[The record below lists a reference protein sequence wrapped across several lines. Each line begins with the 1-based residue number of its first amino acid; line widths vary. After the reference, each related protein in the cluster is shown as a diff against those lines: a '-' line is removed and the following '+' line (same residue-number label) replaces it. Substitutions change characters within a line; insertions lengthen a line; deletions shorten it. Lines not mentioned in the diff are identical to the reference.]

1 MAAHGGNADAIA
13 IVGVAA
19 RLPGARDVREFWRN
33 LRAGVESVEH
43 LDPAVARERELD
55 PAAVD
60 APHYRPV
67 TATAADLDQFDPEF
81 FGLTQREAELCDPQF
96 RLFLELSYTALN
108 DAGYDPRRIGRRVGV
123 FGGATT
129 NRYRYDY
136 IEKNRTV
143 RQAAGLTSMSSG
155 NNADYI
161 APLVSYRLGFMG
173 PSVSVYTACSTSLV
187 AVHQAMQALRRD
199 ECEVAI
205 AGGVQVDV
213 PLGAG
218 YPYLEGGVMSRGGH
232 VRPFAADADGTIF
245 ADGGALVVLKPL
257 AAAMAAGD
265 QVYAVIRGSAVNND
279 GDQRV
284 GFTAPGVAGQ
294 QALIRAALAD
304 ARVHP
309 EEIGMVE
316 AHGTATLVGDPIEV
330 AALTAAYQEHTT
342 RRQYCWLGSVKGN
355 VGHLGPAAGTVG
367 LLKAILA
374 VREGTV
380 APTLNC
386 DVPNPAIDLPRS
398 PFRIAREPQEW
409 SDPAFPAGPVR
420 TDGAPR
426 VAAVS
431 SFGIG
436 GTNAHLIIEQ
446 PPATPAPPPAA
457 GPVLW
462 PISARSAEALTDSCT
477 ALAERLQ
484 GTGYDPGE
492 VAFTLQ
498 EGRAAFPHRRLLTVT
513 DPAAAV
519 AQLAV
524 EPTLDTPAGV
534 AGSPA
539 VAFLFPGQGAQ
550 FPGAG
555 HELYRSFPVY
565 REAVDSC
572 ADQLA
577 PLLGFDLREL
587 LHAEADDD
595 EAAAKLNETAV
606 TQPALFTVEWALT
619 RLLLSFGIQPAA
631 LLGHSIGEIVAATVA
646 GVFTLPDALAL
657 VARRGQ
663 LMQAL
668 PPGGMLS
675 LPLGT
680 DAVRPMLPDELDIA
694 ASNSPSSCVLSG
706 EIDAVERFAQE
717 LADIGITGSVLRT
730 SHAFHSRT
738 MAPICDELAALVES
752 FPRQPPRIRYG
763 SNVTGDWIT
772 AEQAT
777 SPAYWATHVRQEVRL
792 ADCLARLDELPGVL
806 YLQVGPGQS
815 MCVFARQLAASQG
828 RSVTAM
834 TTMAP
839 PNGTTTDVTVLAT
852 TVGRLWVSGVDLDW
866 AAVRGGPGRRTSLPG
881 YPYQR
886 RRCWVD
892 PDPVQPGPDDDVDVS
907 TDPLLTPLYLPAW
920 RSRPV
925 PRRTGSLLGQT
936 WLVLATADHPV
947 AAELVAAARQR
958 DVLVL
963 PAYAGPGFVAGP
975 DRHEFDPD
983 SAQDVE
989 LLVESVHEAGLLPD
1003 RIVYALFED
1012 PDATVP
1018 ADPAEV
1024 ASRAYQRMAAL
1035 AKAMLRSFPSEV
1047 ELVAVTDRVW
1057 SVTGEPARPA
1067 GATIAGPLRTL
1078 PRELGTVRVRQV
1090 DVCLSDTGVG
1100 TAIVG
1105 EIGGDE
1111 APRQPATELVALRG
1125 GRRWVHHHVSI
1136 PNEQVPTARPTS
1148 RREVL
1153 LITGGLGGLGL
1164 VIAQDVAA
1172 RQPTDLALLGRTGLP
1187 DRATWDDPDVP
1198 AETRNQIAAVRR
1210 IEATG
1215 SRVLVLRADV
1225 TDAEAMAAAVHRTQQ
1240 ELGPI
1245 TGIVHAAGIA
1255 GGQLLALHDPEAAER
1270 VLAPK
1275 VRGTLV
1281 IDALIRAG
1289 QLPALDYLALFSSIV
1304 AVSADYGHSN
1314 YAAANTF
1321 LDAYAASRADGAP
1334 YVVAINW
1341 WGWQEV
1347 GMVSTD
1353 RAGDGFRTLQR
1364 LRDGS
1369 SVTALDHPLLHHA
1382 ATDGDGWTFEV
1393 DLDLDGHWVLTDHR
1407 IDGVGVLP
1415 GTSLLEMAH
1424 TAGRHVL
1431 GAVPI
1436 QLADVVFIDPV
1447 RITGPVTGT
1456 VTLTPEES
1464 GGFEFAIRFA
1474 PTGQPAATHC
1484 RGRIRTAPDSNP
1496 TSVSPTDLDVA
1507 ELREGL
1513 VEADAHQPYSGLVEF
1528 GERFRAVRR
1537 YWAKG
1542 DRGLVELEMPAV
1554 GRDDADRYTLHPALL
1569 DRAVYGLAGAAGHR
1583 YLPFLYR
1590 SVEVRQPI
1598 PPRCWVVQTYRNDP
1612 ARPEFIEIDELII
1625 DAAGT
1630 VCVAVEGYTLRS
1642 VDQAAAPPPSAPAE
1656 PRGAARGTG
1665 MLTNA
1670 EGGELFRRILGLRP
1684 GPQVI
1689 TSVGALPERLAQ
1701 ARAFDQ
1707 QAVEAGPAVA
1717 EPVRTIGTTFVP
1729 PQTPVQRELARLWH
1743 DSLGVP
1749 QVGIDDDFF
1758 LLGGSSL
1765 TVVQLVSRIRETL
1778 SVELSAADMFEYPT
1792 IRKLAGVLAGVPDGD
1807 GVTDATG

>member
-1 MAAHGGNADAIA
+1 MTRGEISDAIA
-13 IVGVAA
+13 IIGVAA
-19 RLPGARDVREFWRN
+19 RLPGARDVREFWHN
-33 LRAGVESVEH
+33 LRAGVESIEH
-43 LDPAVARERELD
+43 FDLAVARDRE
-55 PAAVD
+55 PTTTAVD

-67 TATAADLDQFDPEF
+67 TATAVDLDQFDPEF
-81 FGLTQREAELCDPQF
+81 FGFTQREAELCDPQF

-108 DAGYDPRRIGRRVGV
+108 DAGYDPRRIGRQVGV

-129 NRYRYDY
+129 NRYRYDH
-136 IEKNRTV
+136 IEKNRAV
-143 RQAAGLTSMSSG
+143 RQSAGLTSMSSG

-161 APLVSYRLGFMG
+161 APLVSYRLGFTG

-187 AVHQAMQALRRD
+187 AVHQAMQALRRG

-218 YPYLEGGVMSRGGH
+218 YPYLEGGIMSRDGH
-232 VRPFAADADGTIF
+232 VRPFAADATGTVF

-257 AAAMAAGD
+257 AAAEAAGD

-279 GDQRV
+279 GDERV

-294 QALIRAALAD
+294 RALIQAALAD

-316 AHGTATLVGDPIEV
+316 AHGTATKVGDPIEV
-330 AALTAAYQEHTT
+330 AALTAAYREHTT
-342 RRQYCWLGSVKGN
+342 RRRYCWLGSVKGN
-355 VGHLGPAAGTVG
+355 VGHLGPASGTVG

-374 VREGTV
+374 VRDGIV
-380 APTLNC
+380 IPSLHC
-386 DVPNPAIDLPRS
+386 DDPNPALNLRDS
-398 PFRIAREPQEW
+398 PFRLARDLQAW
-409 SDPAFPAGPVR
+409 SDPEWR
-420 TDGAPR
+420 TGRAPR
-426 VAAVS
+426 IAAVS

-436 GTNAHLIIEQ
+436 GTNAHVIIEQ
-446 PPATPAPPPAA
+446 PPARPASPPLA

-462 PISARSAEALTDSCT
+462 PVSARSADALTATRT
-477 ALAERLQ
+477 ALAEHLQ
-484 GTGYDPGE
+484 DTRHDPAE

-498 EGRAAFPHRRLLTVT
+498 EGRAAFPHRMLLRVT

-519 AQLAV
+519 AQLTDQ
-524 EPTLDTPAGV
+524 PPLDTLVGV
-534 AGSPA
+534 AGSPE

-555 HELYRSFPVY
+555 HELYRTFPVY
-565 REAVDSC
+565 RDAVDSC
-572 ADQLA
+572 AEQLA
-577 PLLGFDLREL
+577 SWLGFDLRQL

-606 TQPALFTVEWALT
+606 TQPALFTVEWALAQ
-619 RLLLSFGIQPAA
+619 LLLSFGVRPVA
-631 LLGHSIGEIVAATVA
+631 LLGHSIGEIVAATLA
-646 GVFTLPDALAL
+646 GVFALPDALAL

-675 LPLGT
+675 LPLGR
-680 DAVRPMLPDELDIA
+680 DAVQSMLPSELDIA
-694 ASNSPSSCVLSG
+694 ASNSPSSCVVSG
-706 EIDAVERFAQE
+706 EIAAVEQFAQE

-730 SHAFHSRT
+730 SHAFHSRM
-738 MAPICDELAALVES
+738 MAPVCDELAALVRS
-752 FPRQPPRIRYG
+752 FPRQAPRLRYG

-777 SPAYWATHVRQEVRL
+777 SPAYWAAHARHEVRL
-792 ADCLARLDELPGVL
+792 ADFLARLEELPGVVH
-806 YLQVGPGQS
+806 LQVGPGQS
-815 MCVFARQLAASQG
+815 MCAFARQHAASQR
-828 RSVTAM
+828 RSATAL

-839 PNGTTTDVTVLAT
+839 PNGTTADTTVLAT
-852 TVGRLWVSGVDLDW
+852 TIGQLWVSGVDIDW
-866 AAVRGGPGRRTSLPG
+866 AAVRGGSGRRTSLPG

-892 PDPVQPGPDDDVDVS
+892 PDPGQPGSDDVVEVP

-936 WLVLATADHPV
+936 WLVLATPDHPV
-947 AAELVAAARQR
+947 ADGIIAAAWQR

-963 PAYAGPGFVAGP
+963 TAYSGPGFVTGP
-975 DRHEFDPD
+975 NGHEFDPD
-983 SAQDVE
+983 RVQDVE
-989 LLVESVHEAGLLPD
+989 LLVEAVHEAGLLPD

-1012 PDATVP
+1012 PDD
-1018 ADPAEV
+1018 DPGQIAV
-1024 ASRAYQRMAAL
+1024 RAYQRMAAL
-1035 AKAMLRSFPSEV
+1035 AKALLRSFRADVEV
-1047 ELVAVTDRVW
+1047 VAVTDRVW
-1057 SVTGEPARPA
+1057 SVNGEPARPA
-1067 GATIAGPLRTL
+1067 CATIAGPLRTL
-1078 PRELGTVRVRQV
+1078 PRELGTARVRQI
-1090 DVCLSDTGVG
+1090 DVSLADTDV
-1100 TAIVG
+1100 AAAVVS
-1105 EIGGDE
+1105 EIGGDGD
-1111 APRQPATELVALRG
+1111 TELVALRG
-1125 GRRWVHHHVSI
+1125 RRRWVHQHVSI
-1136 PNEQVPTARPTS
+1136 PNEPVPATHPTR
-1148 RREVL
+1148 RREVV

-1164 VIAQDVAA
+1164 AIAQDLAE
-1172 RQPTDLALLGRTGLP
+1172 RQPTDLALLGRAGLP
-1187 DRATWDDPDVP
+1187 DRARWDDPDVP
-1198 AETRNQIAAVRR
+1198 AGTRSQIAAVRR

-1215 SRVLVLRADV
+1215 SQVLVLRADV

-1245 TGIVHAAGIA
+1245 NGVVHAAGIA

-1270 VLAPK
+1270 ILAPK

-1289 QLPALDYLALFSSIV
+1289 RLPALDYLALFSSIV
-1304 AVSADYGHSN
+1304 AVSADYGHGD
-1314 YAAANTF
+1314 YAAANAF
-1321 LDAYAASRADGAP
+1321 LDAYATSRADGTP

-1341 WGWQEV
+1341 WGWEEV

-1353 RAGDGFRTLQR
+1353 RAGEGFRALRR
-1364 LRDGS
+1364 LRSGS
-1369 SVTALDHPLLHHA
+1369 SATTLDHPLLHRA
-1382 ATDGDGWTFEV
+1382 ATDGESWTFEV
-1393 DLDLDGHWVLTDHR
+1393 DLDLDRHWVLTDHR

-1424 TAGRHVL
+1424 TAARRAL

-1436 QLADVVFIDPV
+1436 RLEDVVFIDPV

-1456 VTLTPEES
+1456 VTLIPEES
-1464 GGFEFAIRFA
+1464 GGLEFAIRFA
-1474 PTGQPAATHC
+1474 STGQPATTHC
-1484 RGRIRTAPDSNP
+1484 RGRMRTAPDRDS
-1496 TSVSPTDLDVA
+1496 TGFDLA
-1507 ELREGL
+1507 TFREGL
-1513 VEADAHQPYSGLVEF
+1513 IEADAHQPYSGLVEF

-1537 YWAKG
+1537 YWAKD
-1542 DRGLVELEMPAV
+1542 DRGLVELEVPAV

-1590 SVEVRQPI
+1590 SVEVYQPI
-1598 PPRCWVVQTYRNDP
+1598 PPRCWVVQTYHNDP
-1612 ARPEFIEIDELII
+1612 ARPEFMEIDELVV
-1625 DAAGT
+1625 DDTGA
-1630 VCVAVEGYTLRS
+1630 VCVAIEGYTLRS
-1642 VDQAAAPPPSAPAE
+1642 VDHAAATPPGRPAE
-1656 PRGAARGTG
+1656 PADMTRGTG

-1670 EGGELFRRILGLRP
+1670 EGGELFRRILGSRP

-1689 TSVGALPERLAQ
+1689 TSVGSLPQRLAQ
-1701 ARAFDQ
+1701 ARTFDQ
-1707 QAVEAGPAVA
+1707 RAVEAGPAAA

-1729 PQTPVQRELARLWH
+1729 PQTPVQRELARLWCE
-1743 DSLGVP
+1743 SLGIP
-1749 QVGIDDDFF
+1749 EVGIDDDFF

-1765 TVVQLVSRIRETL
+1765 TVVQLASRIRETL
-1778 SVELSAADMFEYPT
+1778 SVELSAADMFEYPS
-1792 IRKLAGVLAGVPDGD
+1792 IRKLSGVLGIG
-1807 GVTDATG
+1807 GGTDATG